1 MQIKSALIANLIA
14 NSAINRQSIGMHR
27 HASACIG
34 MHRHASAGIGRRAE
48 LRSILC
54 AQRIKRGGYGGTGP
68 LFITGYKYIYS
79 P

>member
-14 NSAINRQSIGMHR
+14 NSASNR
-27 HASACIG
+27 HASAINQ
-34 MHRHASAGIGRRAE
+34 HASARISTHQHASAGIGRRAE